1 MANKRKY
8 RRFIRRCETEFS
20 SGGESYRGISSDF
33 SVAGMFIRTQNP
45 LPPDT
50 VLDITVTLP
59 DGAMSKLSGLVR
71 RAYKTSASR
80 YASAGGTIQKSGMGV
95 ELTEKDANY
104 LDFLRSFLLDKDQA
118 GDAEYKTAV
127 RKNRSPEEPEAAQ
140 EDAIKEEAPERASI
154 TMNEMLIHL
163 ITTQQALI
171 NLLDRQGVID
181 KRKIAEEMKKL
192 RKK

>member
-1 MANKRKY
+1 MANKRKHKRY
-8 RRFIRRCETEFS
+8 IRRCETEFS
-20 SGGESYRGISSDF
+20 AGGEFYRGISSDF

-50 VLDITVTLP
+50 VLDIAVTLP
-59 DGAMSKLSGLVR
+59 DGNMSKLAGLVR
-71 RAYKTSASR
+71 RAAKTCAGR
-80 YASAGGTIQKSGMGV
+80 YSGAGGALQKNGMGV

-104 LDFLRSFLLDKDQA
+104 LDFLRSFLLNKDQVDVEETAAKKIMEVSRIAEKPDKD
-118 GDAEYKTAV
+118 
-127 RKNRSPEEPEAAQ
+127 EPERESAT
-140 EDAIKEEAPERASI
+140 I
-154 TMNEMLIHL
+154 NEMLIHL

-181 KRKIAEEMKKL
+181 KSKIADEMKKL